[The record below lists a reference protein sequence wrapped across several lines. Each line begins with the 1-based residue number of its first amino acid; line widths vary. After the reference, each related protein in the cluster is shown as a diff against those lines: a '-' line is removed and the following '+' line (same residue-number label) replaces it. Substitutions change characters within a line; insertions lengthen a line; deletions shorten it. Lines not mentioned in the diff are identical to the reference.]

1 MTPEVS
7 WGIIAACS
15 MVVLAAAIV
24 TGFSGFGFALI
35 AVPLLSLFVDI
46 KFGVP
51 LVLLLAFFSV
61 AILSLNKLRFF
72 KEPTILIILVGMILG
87 ITGGA
92 HLLANFE
99 TSLLKKLLGVVVI
112 LFGVH
117 IFVRSRRERDPKHYD
132 AAPSPVRIVTAFV
145 VGVFSGVAGG
155 LFGTSGPPLVVYV
168 DHFAK
173 DKTAFRAQLLV
184 LFVLH
189 DIYRMYMYLR
199 YSLIN
204 MEVVRFGLWMLPAVC
219 IGLLAGSRMHFQVE
233 EKTFGRSVAIMLL
246 LSGVLLIVKR

>member
-1 MTPEVS
+1 MAPEFS
-7 WGIIAACS
+7 WGIIAVCS
-15 MVVLAAAIV
+15 TIVLAAAVV

-35 AVPLLSLFVDI
+35 AVPLLSLFLDV

-61 AILSLNKLRFF
+61 IILTLNKLRFLR
-72 KEPTILIILVGMILG
+72 EPTVLIILVGMILG

-99 TSLLKKLLGVVVI
+99 TSLLKRLLGVVVI
-112 LFGVH
+112 LFGLH
-117 IFVRSRRERDPKHYD
+117 IFIRSRRERDPKHYD
-132 AAPSPVRIVTAFV
+132 AVPSPVRMVTAFV

-184 LFVLH
+184 LFLLH
-189 DIYRMYMYLR
+189 DVYRIGIYLR

-219 IGLLAGSRMHFQVE
+219 IGLLAGSRMHFQVD
-233 EKTFGRSVAIMLL
+233 EKTFSRAVAIMLL
-246 LSGVLLIVKR
+246 ISGVLLIIKR